1 MCMIIMDGKKLKE
14 KTLNNLK
21 EEIKDLDTPLGLAVI
36 QVGNEEASNVYVN
49 QKRKMAIELGYKFV
63 YKVFSSNI
71 SQSSLI
77 KEIDKLNKD
86 DSIHGILVQM
96 PVPDH
101 INPKDVQN
109 SIDPTKDV
117 DGLTYLNSGKLI
129 SKEDGLEPCTPKG
142 IIALLE
148 EYNIPI
154 EGKNAVVI
162 GRSMLV
168 GKPIA
173 NLLLNKNATVTICHS
188 KTKDIKKYTKSADIV
203 VVAVGKPHFLTADM
217 VKKGVV
223 IIDVGISRVDGKLY
237 GDVDFEE
244 VSKKASYITPVPG
257 GVGPMTVAELA
268 CNVYEAYKLKCK

>member
-1 MCMIIMDGKKLKE
+1 MRMIIMDGKKLKE

-36 QVGNEEASNVYVN
+36 QIGNDEASNLYVN

-71 SQSSLI
+71 SQKSLI
-77 KEIDKLNKD
+77 NEIDKLNKD

-96 PVPDH
+96 PVPEH
-101 INPKDVQN
+101 IDPKVVQN
-109 SIDPTKDV
+109 SIDPIKDV
-117 DGLTYLNSGKLI
+117 DGLTYLNGGKLI

-154 EGKNAVVI
+154 EGKNAVVV

-188 KTKDIKKYTKSADIV
+188 KSKDVKKYTKSADIV

-217 VKKGVV
+217 VKKGAV

>member
-1 MCMIIMDGKKLKE
+1 MRMIIMDGKKLKE
-14 KTLNNLK
+14 KTLNKLK
-21 EEIKDLDTPLGLAVI
+21 EEIKDLDTTLGLAVI
-36 QVGNEEASNVYVN
+36 QVGNDEASNVYVN

-63 YKVFSSNI
+63 YKIFSSNI
-71 SQSSLI
+71 SQANLI
-77 KEIDKLNKD
+77 KEIDILNKD

-96 PVPDH
+96 PVPEH
-101 INPKDVQN
+101 IDPKVVQN
-109 SIDPTKDV
+109 SIDPIKDV

-154 EGKNAVVI
+154 EGKNAVVV

-188 KTKDIKKYTKSADIV
+188 KSKDVKKYTKSADIV

-217 VKKGVV
+217 VKKGAV

-268 CNVYEAYKLKCK
+268 CNVYEAYKLNCK

>member
-1 MCMIIMDGKKLKE
+1 MRMIIMDGKKLKE
-14 KTLNNLK
+14 KTLNKLK
-21 EEIKDLDTPLGLAVI
+21 EEIKDLDTTLGLAVI
-36 QVGNEEASNVYVN
+36 QVGNDEASNVYVN

-63 YKVFSSNI
+63 YKIFSSNI
-71 SQSSLI
+71 SQANLI
-77 KEIDKLNKD
+77 KEIDILNKD

-96 PVPDH
+96 PVPEH
-101 INPKDVQN
+101 IDPKAVQN
-109 SIDPTKDV
+109 SIDPAKDV
-117 DGLTYLNSGKLI
+117 DGLTYLNSGRLI
-129 SKEDGLEPCTPKG
+129 SKEDGLKPCTPKG

-154 EGKNAVVI
+154 EGKNAVVV

-188 KTKDIKKYTKSADIV
+188 KSKDVKKYTKSADIV

-217 VKKGVV
+217 VKKGAV

-268 CNVYEAYKLKCK
+268 CNVYEAYKLNCK

>member
-14 KTLNNLK
+14 KKLNNLK

>member
-1 MCMIIMDGKKLKE
+1 MRMIIMDGKKLKE
-14 KTLNNLK
+14 KTLNKLK
-21 EEIKDLDTPLGLAVI
+21 EEIKDLDTTLGLAVI
-36 QVGNEEASNVYVN
+36 QVGNDEASNVYVN

-63 YKVFSSNI
+63 YKIFSSNI
-71 SQSSLI
+71 SQANLI
-77 KEIDKLNKD
+77 KEIDILNKD

-96 PVPDH
+96 PVPEH
-101 INPKDVQN
+101 IVQN
-109 SIDPTKDV
+109 SIDPAKDV
-117 DGLTYLNSGKLI
+117 DGLTYLNGGRLI
-129 SKEDGLEPCTPKG
+129 SKEDGLKPCTPKG

-154 EGKNAVVI
+154 EGKNAVVV

-188 KTKDIKKYTKSADIV
+188 KTKDVKKYTKSADIV
-203 VVAVGKPHFLTADM
+203 VVAVGKPHFLTDDM
-217 VKKGVV
+217 VKKGAVV
-223 IIDVGISRVDGKLY
+223 VDVGISRVDGKLY
-237 GDVDFEE
+237 GDVDFDN

-268 CNVYEAYKLKCK
+268 CNVYEAYKLNCK

>member
-1 MCMIIMDGKKLKE
+1 MRMIIMDGKKLKE
-14 KTLNNLK
+14 KTLNKLK
-21 EEIKDLDTPLGLAVI
+21 EEIKDLDTTLGLAVI
-36 QVGNEEASNVYVN
+36 QVGNDEASNVYVN

-63 YKVFSSNI
+63 YKIFSSNI
-71 SQSSLI
+71 SQANLI
-77 KEIDKLNKD
+77 KEIDILNKD

-96 PVPDH
+96 PVPEH
-101 INPKDVQN
+101 IDPKAVQN
-109 SIDPTKDV
+109 SIDPAKDV
-117 DGLTYLNSGKLI
+117 DGLTYLNSGRLI
-129 SKEDGLEPCTPKG
+129 SKEDGLKPCTPKG

-154 EGKNAVVI
+154 EGKNAVVV

-188 KTKDIKKYTKSADIV
+188 KTKDVKKYTKSADIV
-203 VVAVGKPHFLTADM
+203 VVAVGKPHFLTDDM
-217 VKKGVV
+217 VKKGAVV
-223 IIDVGISRVDGKLY
+223 VDVGISRVDGKLY
-237 GDVDFEE
+237 GDVDFDN

-268 CNVYEAYKLKCK
+268 CNVYEAYKLNCK

>member
-1 MCMIIMDGKKLKE
+1 MRMIIMDGKKLKE

-36 QVGNEEASNVYVN
+36 QIGNDEASNVYVN

-71 SQSSLI
+71 SQKSLI
-77 KEIDKLNKD
+77 NEIDKLNKD

-96 PVPDH
+96 PVPEH
-101 INPKDVQN
+101 IDPKVVQN
-109 SIDPTKDV
+109 SIDPIKDV
-117 DGLTYLNSGKLI
+117 DGLTYLNGGKLI

-154 EGKNAVVI
+154 EGKNAVVV

-188 KTKDIKKYTKSADIV
+188 KTKDVKKYTKSADIV

-217 VKKGVV
+217 VKKGAV

>member
-1 MCMIIMDGKKLKE
+1 MRMIIMDGKKLKE
-14 KTLNNLK
+14 KTLNKLK
-21 EEIKDLDTPLGLAVI
+21 EEIKDLDTTLGLAVI
-36 QVGNEEASNVYVN
+36 QVGNDEASNVYVN

-63 YKVFSSNI
+63 YKIFSSNI
-71 SQSSLI
+71 SQANLI
-77 KEIDKLNKD
+77 KEIDILNKD

-96 PVPDH
+96 PVPEH
-101 INPKDVQN
+101 IDSKAVQN
-109 SIDPTKDV
+109 SIDPAKDV
-117 DGLTYLNSGKLI
+117 DGLTYLNGGRLI
-129 SKEDGLEPCTPKG
+129 SKEDGLKPCTPKG

-154 EGKNAVVI
+154 EGKNAVVV

-188 KTKDIKKYTKSADIV
+188 KTKDVKKYTKSADIV
-203 VVAVGKPHFLTADM
+203 VVAVGKPHFLTDDM
-217 VKKGVV
+217 VKKGAVV
-223 IIDVGISRVDGKLY
+223 VDVGISRVDGKLY
-237 GDVDFEE
+237 GDVDFDN

-268 CNVYEAYKLKCK
+268 CNVYEAYKLNCK

>member
-1 MCMIIMDGKKLKE
+1 MRMIIMDGKKLKE
-14 KTLNNLK
+14 KTLNKLK
-21 EEIKDLDTPLGLAVI
+21 EEIKDLDTTLGLAVI
-36 QVGNEEASNVYVN
+36 QVGNDEASNVYVN

-63 YKVFSSNI
+63 YKIFSSNI
-71 SQSSLI
+71 SQANLI
-77 KEIDKLNKD
+77 KEIDILNKD

-96 PVPDH
+96 PVPEH
-101 INPKDVQN
+101 IDPKAVQN
-109 SIDPTKDV
+109 SIDPAKDV
-117 DGLTYLNSGKLI
+117 DGLTYLNSGRLI
-129 SKEDGLEPCTPKG
+129 SKEDGLKPCTPKG

-154 EGKNAVVI
+154 EGKNAVVV

-188 KTKDIKKYTKSADIV
+188 KSKDVKKYTKSADIV

-217 VKKGVV
+217 VKKGAV

>member
-1 MCMIIMDGKKLKE
+1 MDGKKLKE
-14 KTLNNLK
+14 KTLNKLK
-21 EEIKDLDTPLGLAVI
+21 EEIKDLDTTLGLAVI
-36 QVGNEEASNVYVN
+36 QVGNDEASNVYVN

-63 YKVFSSNI
+63 YKIFSSNI
-71 SQSSLI
+71 SQANLI
-77 KEIDKLNKD
+77 KEIDILNKD

-96 PVPDH
+96 PVPEH
-101 INPKDVQN
+101 IDPKAVQN
-109 SIDPTKDV
+109 SIDPAKDV
-117 DGLTYLNSGKLI
+117 DGLTYLNSGRLI
-129 SKEDGLEPCTPKG
+129 SKEDGLKPCTPKG

-154 EGKNAVVI
+154 EGKNAVVV

-188 KTKDIKKYTKSADIV
+188 KSKDVKKYTKSADIV

-217 VKKGVV
+217 VKKGAV